1 MVYWR
6 KDVRVSCTQPAFGIS
21 LLLGAIVT
29 LSATFFLD
37 AQDDMACN
45 LHMWL
50 YCSGFVMTH
59 ASVAARLWRIVTILV
74 NPSMRDVKV
83 SVRLRG
89 DRLSASVRSPAPPS
103 LQIMSGLVRVG
114 LALVIV
120 LGLLG
125 GMLAHSPIYFAPVR
139 PPPCLRPGPRRPL

>member
-1 MVYWR
+1 MTRARTVAGACIWVAYWR

-83 SVRLRG
+83 SVRPHGERP
-89 DRLSASVRSPAPPS
+89 SAGVRSPAPTP

-114 LALVIV
+114 HQL
-120 LGLLG
+120 
-125 GMLAHSPIYFAPVR
+125 
-139 PPPCLRPGPRRPL
+139 CL